1 MVCNGFG
8 GMAVSKKKTLDEKLD
23 EFRGQ
28 GGSYVADPVTGERT
42 LVERTKT
49 VEEAEAEAKEQD
61 NGTA

>member
-1 MVCNGFG
+1 M
-8 GMAVSKKKTLDEKLD
+8 SKKKTVDEMLD

-28 GGSYVADPVTGERT
+28 GGSYVIDPETGVRT

-49 VEEAEAEAKEQD
+49 VEEAEAETKEQD